1 MLNSFYAKKPFA
13 MTANNRYLPLF
24 FLCWAFLYSP
34 FAVWSIWLASAGGH
48 QQVVAEKSR
57 VEQVS
62 QHPQGGKPVPDDL
75 TCFCTFYGNKAWGFN
90 CNLNFLVYYYLTG
103 QEGVGHDGK

>member
-1 MLNSFYAKKPFA
+1 MS
-13 MTANNRYLPLF
+13 TNNRYLPLF

-48 QQVVAEKSR
+48 QQVVAEKSQ

-62 QHPQGGKPVPDDL
+62 QHPQGAKPVPDDF

-90 CNLNFLVYYYLTG
+90 CNLNFLVSYYLTE
-103 QEGVGHDGK
+103 QEGVGHGDQ